1 MTFDERWDLKRNQTR
16 HPNSN
21 EKKEFL
27 KRILF
32 KEQSFRCRMTTI
44 STHRHFL
51 IWWHCHIVIFDSA
64 NSFVFFHFMIWMI
77 LFFFFLI
84 YFRMIIRRLISEDS
98 SPFLS
103 SFFMVL
109 MMGLSWEVDLLSDT
123 WTRRERGRLPKEATM
138 KNDDDDDEVSCI
150 TKYFF
155 MLKSKKAN
163 TRSSWVAKTLDFLL
177 DLPVTCWG
185 GRTAFALE

>member
-1 MTFDERWDLKRNQTR
+1 M
-16 HPNSN
+16 SN
-21 EKKEFL
+21 DHN
-27 KRILF
+27 IYTSTLF
-32 KEQSFRCRMTTI
+32 NLMALSY
-44 STHRHFL
+44 
-51 IWWHCHIVIFDSA
+51 CHIRFRKLICIFPFHDLNDS
-64 NSFVFFHFMIWMI
+64 
-77 LFFFFLI
+77 FFFFLI

-138 KNDDDDDEVSCI
+138 KNDDDDDDDDEVSCI